1 MLYLC
6 CGLPYVYF
14 LIMLNKFHLIRRIAI
29 SAVLSVF
36 ASGLS
41 AAPAYRNPAGSQ
53 FPILAWYSVLGDDEL
68 TPERYRELSEPG
80 INISFSHLEH
90 NTQIEK
96 ALKACEGTGVK
107 LIITSYEL
115 VDSTAATVERFKNN
129 PNVAGYFLRDE
140 PVVADFPA
148 LRRFRDRVCAADTT
162 RLPYMNLFPS
172 FVEPQQ
178 LGVKNYDEYVQRFID
193 EIDIPMVS
201 FDLYPIVCVDGR
213 IFVRDTFFSNLESVS
228 RVAKANSRPF
238 WAFCLATQHGPYPLP
253 TAVHLRHEAFSAL
266 AYGAQGIQYFTYW
279 TPRSKHSETWDY
291 RNAPIDET
299 GHRSSVWYL
308 MRDLN
313 REIQSLKWAFLG
325 SEVIDVAHTGDS
337 IPEGT
342 HRLNK
347 LPSEFQFLNADG
359 KGVLVSQF
367 KNGKNNFLMIVNRD
381 IDRSQNITLR
391 KDRKV
396 TRVLSDGSTIKDNN
410 GTTVI
415 APGDYLLYTWR

>member
-1 MLYLC
+1 
-6 CGLPYVYF
+6 
-14 LIMLNKFHLIRRIAI
+14 MLNKFHLIRRIAI

-36 ASGLS
+36 ASGVS
-41 AAPAYRNPAGSQ
+41 AAPAYRNPAGNE
-53 FPILAWYSVLGDDEL
+53 FPILAWYSVMGDDEL
-68 TPERYRELSEPG
+68 TPERYRELREAG
-80 INISFSHLEH
+80 VNISFSRLKH
-90 NTQIEK
+90 NDEIEK
-96 ALKACEGTGVK
+96 ALKACDGTGVK
-107 LIITSYEL
+107 LIITSFEL
-115 VDSTAATVERFKNN
+115 VDSTAATVARFKDN
-129 PNVAGYFLRDE
+129 PNLAGYFLQDE
-140 PVVADFPA
+140 PVVAAFPP
-148 LRRFRDRVCAADTT
+148 LRRFRDRVYAADSLH
-162 RLPYMNLFPS
+162 LPYMNLFPN
-172 FVEPQQ
+172 FVEPAQ

-193 EIDIPMVS
+193 EIDIPLVS
-201 FDLYPIVCVDGR
+201 YDHYPIVCVDGR
-213 IFVRDTFFSNLESVS
+213 IIVGKTFYSNLESVS

-253 TAVHLRHEAFSAL
+253 TAVHLRHEAFTSI

-279 TPRSKHSETWDY
+279 TPVSQHSENWDY

-313 REIQSLKWAFLG
+313 REIQNLSWAFLG

-342 HRLNK
+342 HRLTK
-347 LPSEFQFLNADG
+347 LPSEFSSLEADG
-359 KGVLVSQF
+359 KGVIVSQF

-381 IDRSQNITLR
+381 IDRSQNIALR

-396 TRVLSDGSTIKDNN
+396 KRVLPD
-410 GTTVI
+410 GTTVKDTEETAVV